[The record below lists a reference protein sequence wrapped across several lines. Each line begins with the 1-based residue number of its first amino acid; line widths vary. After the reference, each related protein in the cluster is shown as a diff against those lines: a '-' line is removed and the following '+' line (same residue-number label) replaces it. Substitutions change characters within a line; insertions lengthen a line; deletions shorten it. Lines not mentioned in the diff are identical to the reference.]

1 MSVPAGYTPSQCG
14 TGEIHCATPWTFLD
28 NHPDNSTFRN
38 EVVQVSPPILI
49 YLFGEDFYKG
59 REQILGFGF
68 SYILP
73 KSSPLRVRVQGCT
86 LTAIIVYQL

>member
-1 MSVPAGYTPSQCG
+1 MSFPAGYTPSQCG
-14 TGEIHCATPWTFLD
+14 TGEIHCAILWTVLD
-28 NHPDNSTFRN
+28 YHPDDSTFRN

-49 YLFGEDFYKG
+49 YLFGDDFYKG

-73 KSSPLRVRVQGCT
+73 KSSPLRVRTHG
-86 LTAIIVYQL
+86 